1 MNKLSE
7 RLRELRISNQL
18 TQVQLAKLMHIG
30 QSTYS
35 SWESGNFY
43 PDIDKILWLCN
54 FYKVSADYIL
64 GRTNSFTDKNNN
76 ITTESSDISNTDE
89 NEKITNYYNR
99 LNEENQDYIRGEM
112 VKLYR
117 EQKNDAVENT
127 SEKKIG

>member
-7 RLRELRISNQL
+7 RLKELRISNQL

-54 FYKVSADYIL
+54 FYNVSADYIL
-64 GRTNSFTDKNNN
+64 GRTDFSADKPNN
-76 ITTESSDISNTDE
+76 IEKTSVHISNE
-89 NEKITNYYNR
+89 NEKIANYYNR

-117 EQKNDAVENT
+117 EQENDAVENDNQ
-127 SEKKIG
+127 EKIG